1 MRATALAVFAILATA
16 SEAARAEPAGVTLS
30 YDRKDAAQTTCPDEA
45 TFRTIVIARL
55 GYDPF
60 GASTSGSLAVDFRP
74 QGAETA
80 GSFVLTGPKGEK
92 RAERTLRDAD
102 CFETASS
109 LALAVAIAVDPDA
122 VRLGPVPAPIGN
134 PPTEPKDPPRD
145 PPPKGSPKDPPDD
158 RPSKPPADTA
168 SLWAPRSPRAR
179 LTAAFVMPVGLTP
192 APRGGVRVG
201 AGVDGHLWSVL
212 AEGEILFP
220 SSETSSFGSVSAW
233 VARGSL
239 VPCAGLP
246 LHRILLL
253 DLCAAGSIGAI
264 IADAE
269 DVGRASPVTEI
280 VATVGPRA
288 GLLVK
293 PWDHVGFEATF
304 EVPVNLDR
312 AHLVIED
319 RGEPKEV
326 WAASRVGF
334 VGGLGL
340 VFSLP

>member
-1 MRATALAVFAILATA
+1 MRATALAVIAILACA

-30 YDRKDAAQTTCPDEA
+30 YDRKDAAETTCPDES
-45 TFRTIVIARL
+45 TFRTLVVARL

-60 GASTSGSLAVDFRP
+60 DKSVSGSLAVEFRP
-74 QGAETA
+74 QGAEMA
-80 GSFVLTGPKGEK
+80 GRFVLTGPKGEK
-92 RAERTLRDAD
+92 RADRTLRDAD
-102 CFETASS
+102 CFEIASS

-122 VRLGPVPAPIGN
+122 VRVGP
-134 PPTEPKDPPRD
+134 PPTPKVEPPPEPKDRPGD
-145 PPPKGSPKDPPDD
+145 PPPKASPPKD
-158 RPSKPPADTA
+158 RPSEPSLDAP

-212 AEGEILFP
+212 AEGEIFFP
-220 SSETSSFGSVSAW
+220 SSATAAFGSVSAW
-233 VARGSL
+233 VARASL

-246 LHRILLL
+246 LHRIVVLN
-253 DLCAAGSIGAI
+253 LCAAGSIGAI
-264 IADAE
+264 VADAE
-269 DVGRASPVTEI
+269 DVERASPATEI

-288 GLLVK
+288 GLTVM

-304 EVPVNLDR
+304 DVPVNLDR

-319 RGEPKEV
+319 LGEPKEV

-334 VGGLGL
+334 VGGVGL